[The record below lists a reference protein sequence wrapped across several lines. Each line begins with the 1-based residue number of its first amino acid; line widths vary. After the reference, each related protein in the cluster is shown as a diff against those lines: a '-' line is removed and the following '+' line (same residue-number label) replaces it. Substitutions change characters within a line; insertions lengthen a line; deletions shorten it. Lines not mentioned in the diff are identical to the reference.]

1 MGIEK
6 LSDFVYSK
14 TKRNKS
20 LIKKS
25 DKKVQKKE
33 KKYLKTNKKYD
44 ILKSPKEK
52 KIFKSIK
59 KV

>member
-1 MGIEK
+1 MKKQTKKHIKKRGGIK
-6 LSDFVYSK
+6 KSK
-14 TKRNKS
+14 R

-25 DKKVQKKE
+25 DKKAEKKE

-52 KIFKSIK
+52 MI
-59 KV
+59 